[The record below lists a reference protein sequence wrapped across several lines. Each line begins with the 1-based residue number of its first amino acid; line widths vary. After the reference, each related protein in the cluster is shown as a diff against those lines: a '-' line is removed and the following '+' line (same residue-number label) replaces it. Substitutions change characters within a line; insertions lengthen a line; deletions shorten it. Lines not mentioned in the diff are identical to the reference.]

1 MRVVVVYQ
9 ARTGIKIKQKEIWKE
24 DYRERIDRKEWLM
37 VRQWRGT
44 LERVKRA
51 RRGEVVRREREVDVE
66 AKAREEKPFE
76 NGADGEKE
84 KKRWVRLSRERDS
97 QGRNEMRWDEM
108 RSSEWVRYPGVELWG
123 RNGKQTG
130 GPGQIALMLERM

>member
-1 MRVVVVYQ
+1 
-9 ARTGIKIKQKEIWKE
+9 
-24 DYRERIDRKEWLM
+24 M

-84 KKRWVRLSRERDS
+84 RKRWVRLSRERDS
-97 QGRNEMRWDEM
+97 QGRNEMR
-108 RSSEWVRYPGVELWG
+108 
-123 RNGKQTG
+123 
-130 GPGQIALMLERM
+130 